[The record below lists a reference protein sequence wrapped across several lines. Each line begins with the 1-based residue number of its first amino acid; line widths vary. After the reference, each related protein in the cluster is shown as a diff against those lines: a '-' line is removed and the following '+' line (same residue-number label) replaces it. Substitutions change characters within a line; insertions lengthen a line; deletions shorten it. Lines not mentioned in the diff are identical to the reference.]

1 MLIIIIMYAP
11 NYTSPAST
19 LSISRGMPLSLG
31 RCLILMPLAPALH
44 TDFKPEVFDKIAILP
59 PSQMESLATSKLPNK
74 IEDNQKQLRK
84 QRKALNSLEEDYH
97 LLDCTE
103 DELVREFQ
111 SAMEEVAKEKQVKD
125 EQIVCCRAKIDRVE
139 KSIQEKKEG
148 VRVATWM
155 VETSDHDKPYAQST
169 KASISQELGLTDD
182 AEVKK
187 HDWKES
193 HEILY
198 HMKNLGFGVNV
209 NCPPRRIMTKNMMKE
224 VYHDDIIKLLDML
237 DEEDDFGVGH
247 FNEVNDEVDLEEAQ
261 LLAALE
267 NHRKQK
273 QPQKEHADGSNKQAH
288 H

>member
-19 LSISRGMPLSLG
+19 LSTSQGMPLLSG
-31 RCLILMPLAPALH
+31 RRLVLMPLAPALH
-44 TDFKPEVFDKIAILP
+44 TDFKPEVFDKIAVLP
-59 PSQMESLATSKLPNK
+59 PSQMESLATSKLPNQ

-111 SAMEEVAKEKQVKD
+111 SAMEEVAKEKQAKD
-125 EQIVCCRAKIDRVE
+125 EQIVCCRAKIGRVE
-139 KSIQEKKEG
+139 KAIQEKKEG

-169 KASISQELGLTDD
+169 KASIRQELGLTDD

-187 HDWKES
+187 RDWKES
-193 HEILY
+193 RQILY
-198 HMKNLGFGVNV
+198 RMKNLGFGVNV
-209 NCPPRRIMTKNMMKE
+209 NCPPRRIMTENMMKE
-224 VYHDDIIKLLDML
+224 VYHDEIIQLLDVP

-247 FNEVNDEVDLEEAQ
+247 FNEVDDKVDLEEAQ
-261 LLAALE
+261 SLAALE
-267 NHRKQK
+267 NHRKRK
-273 QPQKEHADGSNKQAH
+273 QPQNKRADGSNKQARH
-288 H
+288 